1 MSSLF
6 SQVAEVFTRRQAKKV
21 EDREALVTAILA
33 GGKKAPTPA
42 QIATA
47 LDEMDWTPEALE
59 KEVARRQQRQADASV
74 LAEIPALEKEK
85 GELEAK
91 GNAEEAR
98 YQAVVKPLQA
108 EHAKNMELLNGRYRY
123 IVMRIPQAEGMRNK
137 LIASYAGPLTDELD
151 ANRARQ
157 GELNREIRTLTKAA
171 EQHEHLATFTKR
183 EDSYLEV
190 RRTDT
195 EVLVG
200 NLEWQK
206 VKDAPQVPI
215 LSKEEIKT
223 RQADAK
229 SLRDTVAEKQKELDS
244 LVKRESQI
252 LEEMLQP

>member
-59 KEVARRQQRQADASV
+59 KEVARRQQRQQDAAV

-151 ANRARQ
+151 ANRA
-157 GELNREIRTLTKAA
+157 GKANSIEKSA
-171 EQHEHLATFTKR
+171 RSRRPRSNTSTWRRSPSAKTPTSKSGAPIQRYWSATSNGRK
-183 EDSYLEV
+183 
-190 RRTDT
+190 
-195 EVLVG
+195 
-200 NLEWQK
+200 
-206 VKDAPQVPI
+206 
-215 LSKEEIKT
+215 
-223 RQADAK
+223 
-229 SLRDTVAEKQKELDS
+229 
-244 LVKRESQI
+244 
-252 LEEMLQP
+252 